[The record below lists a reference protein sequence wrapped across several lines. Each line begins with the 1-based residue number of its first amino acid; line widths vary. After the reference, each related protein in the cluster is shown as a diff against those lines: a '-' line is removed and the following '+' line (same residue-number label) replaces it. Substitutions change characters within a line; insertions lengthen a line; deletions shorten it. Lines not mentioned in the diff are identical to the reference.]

1 MNTKIMIN
9 KILKLANHLD
19 KKGLAK
25 EANSVDSILSSL
37 TQLLGAGSIVD
48 SDNDN
53 QEDIDEEAEK
63 EIGKLEED
71 INKILKKHD
80 IDEDSDLAKDIIS
93 WCEEH
98 EHKEMRSGGES
109 EEMMEAEE
117 RAIDK
122 L

>member
-1 MNTKIMIN
+1 MIN

-19 KKGLAK
+19 NRGMIK
-25 EANSVDSILSSL
+25 EANSVDDILSSL
-37 TQLLGAGSIVD
+37 IQLLGAGSIVEF
-48 SDNDN
+48 DNDN
-53 QEDIDEEAEK
+53 QEDIDEEAK
-63 EIGKLEED
+63 REIGKLEED

-80 IDEDSDLAKDIIS
+80 IDKDSDLAKDIIS